1 MKTSVRNLFKSVIC
15 WFFIKLRGEIMSEI
29 LVVQSKV
36 KEEIGKA
43 DMNCSG
49 DLAEALSVVVEHKIK
64 RAIERAKANG
74 RKTVRPEDL

>member
-1 MKTSVRNLFKSVIC
+1 
-15 WFFIKLRGEIMSEI
+15 MSEI

-49 DLAEALSVVVEHKIK
+49 DLAEALSTVVEHKIK